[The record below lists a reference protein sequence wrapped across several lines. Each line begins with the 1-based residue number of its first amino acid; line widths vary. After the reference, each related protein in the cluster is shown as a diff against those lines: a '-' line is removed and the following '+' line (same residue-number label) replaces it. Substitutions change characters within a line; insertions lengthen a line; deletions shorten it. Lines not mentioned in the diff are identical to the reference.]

1 MKFVI
6 CSPRQVGGGPIV
18 LHVLCKLLCEAGH
31 DAKIF
36 YFPGYVD
43 SVSYQNKFLFWKRQ
57 IVFFIKDIIKLFIA
71 KYFITDRNDSPKYAG
86 YYYQPVKGCRRQFF
100 PFFNKR
106 NTIVVYPEIVYGNF
120 LNARHVVRWLLYYN
134 RYDDTAFG
142 KNDLVIAY
150 REQFNDVSL
159 NPLCRTLRLSNFDSD
174 LYRRYNF
181 SERKGNCYIVRKGKN
196 RKDLPAEY
204 DGIVIDNLTEREKVE
219 VFNQCEWCYSYDMQ
233 TFYTNIAAFCGCKV
247 ICVLEEGKSRADYLK
262 SEDPGYGVA
271 YGDSEKELEWA
282 EATRCK
288 IQERLNGIEETNK
301 KNVAYFIDL
310 CYNYF
315 YKRK

>member
-1 MKFVI
+1 M
-6 CSPRQVGGGPIV
+6 
-18 LHVLCKLLCEAGH
+18 
-31 DAKIF
+31 
-36 YFPGYVD
+36 
-43 SVSYQNKFLFWKRQ
+43 
-57 IVFFIKDIIKLFIA
+57 
-71 KYFITDRNDSPKYAG
+71 
-86 YYYQPVKGCRRQFF
+86 
-100 PFFNKR
+100 
-106 NTIVVYPEIVYGNF
+106 
-120 LNARHVVRWLLYYN
+120 RWLLYYN

-159 NPLCRTLRLSNFDSD
+159 NPLCPTLRLSN
-174 LYRRYNF
+174 L
-181 SERKGNCYIVRKGKN
+181 N

-247 ICVLEEGKSRADYLK
+247 ICVPEKGKSRADYLK